1 MSEHGLRGVVRRHAL
16 GTFFV
21 LAYTL
26 SWCYWLPVVFT
37 GGGLSH
43 FPGLLG
49 PMLAAFAVSFLTHGG
64 AGVRGLLSRM
74 FLWRVPLRWYLA
86 SLVPAA
92 TGLIGV
98 AIVSLAGTG
107 WPAPENLSIMPGLPA
122 TSFIG
127 LLVMVLI
134 INGYGE
140 EVGWRGFAWPRLRGR
155 HSVAASAAW
164 LGIIWAGWH
173 LPTFWIDSGMRDLDW
188 FVIPGW
194 IIGLMA
200 GSVVLGWLYERADS
214 SLLIVALFHTF
225 LNLASATP
233 ATEGL
238 PAAITTA
245 TVIVWSILILRREA
259 SPSGIGEGRERDNQA
274 VAR

>member
-1 MSEHGLRGVVRRHAL
+1 
-16 GTFFV
+16 
-21 LAYTL
+21 
-26 SWCYWLPVVFT
+26 
-37 GGGLSH
+37 
-43 FPGLLG
+43 
-49 PMLAAFAVSFLTHGG
+49 MLAAFAVSVLVDGG
-64 AGVRGLLSRM
+64 AGGRLLLSRM
-74 FLWRVPLRWYLA
+74 FRWRVPLRWYLA
-86 SLVPAA
+86 ALVPAA

-98 AIVSLAGTG
+98 TVVALAGTG
-107 WPAPENLSIMPGLPA
+107 WPAPEEVSTMPGLPA
-122 TSFIG
+122 SSFFG
-127 LLVMVLI
+127 LLVMVFV

-155 HSVAASAAW
+155 HSVAASAGL
-164 LGIIWAGWH
+164 LGLIWAGWH
-173 LPTFWIDSGMRDLDW
+173 LPTFWIDTGMSDLDW
-188 FVIPGW
+188 FVIPAW

-245 TVIVWSILILRREA
+245 TVIVWSILLLRREA
-259 SPSGIGEGRERDNQA
+259 TAAASGPGTEADSQA
-274 VAR
+274 VSR